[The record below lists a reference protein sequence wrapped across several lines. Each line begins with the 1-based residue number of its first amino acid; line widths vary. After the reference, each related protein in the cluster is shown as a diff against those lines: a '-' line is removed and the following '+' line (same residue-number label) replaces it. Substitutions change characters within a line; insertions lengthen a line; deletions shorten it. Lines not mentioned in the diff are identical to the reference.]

1 MWKTCGLLS
10 LCLKKIWEVLLR
22 QEGASPEQ
30 TVIKRTELL
39 CANVDVQEQRVPR
52 APSMQGSRYPLGSAV
67 AFGVVLSSEASSV
80 GNGVSH

>member
-52 APSMQGSRYPLGSAV
+52 
-67 AFGVVLSSEASSV
+67 LS
-80 GNGVSH
+80 VSGPPPCRAAGILWGLLLLLE